1 MNFLL
6 VFDLICLKIL
16 TQTRTNINFWNYFQV
31 GKNLYQWHGITHR
44 IPTLAWLKQLALKLK
59 MLERYNEVKI
69 LEESSENFY
78 GSSQGSEFLSPNS
91 NCGTPINGISPF
103 SPSLSPTS
111 SSGGPSPSPIERK
124 TSLGVACQ
132 KFLMLFLIAPE
143 VRIIKE

>member
-1 MNFLL
+1 M
-6 VFDLICLKIL
+6 
-16 TQTRTNINFWNYFQV
+16 
-31 GKNLYQWHGITHR
+31 YQWHGIAHR
-44 IPTLAWLKQLALKLK
+44 IPTLAWLRQLALKLK

-69 LEESSENFY
+69 LEESSENFF
-78 GSSQGSEFLSPNS
+78 GSSPEFLSPNG
-91 NCGTPINGISPF
+91 CGTPNGISPF

-143 VRIIKE
+143 VKKYFCYNFLTASITPWKSLESLEILGTLGNP